1 MNELLFALFILVGF
15 LSGMLLFGHL
25 FYFSLYSFPA
35 IINLTSDE
43 TLGSTILELAKRVYP
58 AIIWLIVSIALIIA
72 INKFFT
78 FYIKLFYCGLA
89 ISLIFTLGELLNRKS
104 NIKN

>member
-15 LSGMLLFGHL
+15 LSGMLLFGHM

-35 IINLTSDE
+35 ILKLTSNE
-43 TLGSTILELAKRVYP
+43 TLSSTMLELAKKVYP
-58 AIIWLIVSIALIIA
+58 TVIWLLVTIALIIA

-89 ISLIFTLGELLNRKS
+89 ISLVFTLGELPNRNSSVKR
-104 NIKN
+104 

>member
-15 LSGMLLFGHL
+15 LSGMLLFGHM

-35 IINLTSDE
+35 ILNLTSDQS
-43 TLGSTILELAKRVYP
+43 LGVTIIELAKKVYP
-58 AIIWLIVSIALIIA
+58 ALIWLVVTIILVIA

-89 ISLIFTLGELLNRKS
+89 ISLIFTLGELLNRNS
-104 NIKN
+104 NVKK

>member
-1 MNELLFALFILVGF
+1 MNELLFALFMLVGF
-15 LSGMLLFGHL
+15 LNGILLFGHI
-25 FYFSLYSFPA
+25 FYFSLYSLPI

-43 TLGSTILELAKRVYP
+43 SFGSTIVELIKKVYP
-58 AIIWLIVSIALIIA
+58 AVIWLIVTIALIIL

-89 ISLIFTLGELLNRKS
+89 ISLIFTLGELLNRNS
-104 NIKN
+104 NVKR